1 MNNLSKVLIV
11 IVAILMI
18 GFFTILGFYL
28 NLKSKYN
35 KLESEILFSQ
45 DGEEIEN
52 SGNFLFKEEG
62 K

>member
-11 IVAILMI
+11 IIAVLII

-35 KLESEILFSQ
+35 KLESDFLFSQ
-45 DGEEIEN
+45 DGEELEN

>member
-1 MNNLSKVLIV
+1 
-11 IVAILMI
+11 MI

-52 SGNFLFKEEG
+52 SGNFQFKEEG